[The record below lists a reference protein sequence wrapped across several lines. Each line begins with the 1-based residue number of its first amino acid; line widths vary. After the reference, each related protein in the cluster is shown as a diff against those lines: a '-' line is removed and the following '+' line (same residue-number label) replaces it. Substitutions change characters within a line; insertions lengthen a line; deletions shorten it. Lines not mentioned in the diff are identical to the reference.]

1 MKKGK
6 PLKPM
11 LQKINEDSKRHKD
24 YIVNLKDLQMF
35 SAKLGK
41 QIFPRLKVNEQ
52 CSGTLN
58 DHALG
63 KLCRKL
69 QIPANYIRLCLPWGN
84 VVVDNLNHWIDVTKD
99 RKLMIRVRENGS
111 DTIGDNVIRAVLSD
125 RYKRLDN
132 DLVANK
138 TLDKLMDMK
147 AEIKYASYN
156 GDQLNL
162 TAVTP
167 ELSGE
172 VKVGDT
178 VQGGITI
185 TNCEVGTQSLLIQP
199 FIYRLVCSNGMVAPR
214 YLNRFYAKH
223 VGKVLIDLD
232 KDDQAIKIIHKMQ
245 KQLELVSNPE
255 LFQENLQKLKDA
267 TNVTTHSTKVVQ
279 LFKHHSLS
287 DWERKEVFQRLDNH
301 IVGDSFTTDN
311 YTLSNAITNVANH
324 EEVSEDRARFLQE
337 LGGLIIFAHN
347 PNAIKL
353 R

>member
-1 MKKGK
+1 
-6 PLKPM
+6 
-11 LQKINEDSKRHKD
+11 
-24 YIVNLKDLQMF
+24 
-35 SAKLGK
+35 
-41 QIFPRLKVNEQ
+41 
-52 CSGTLN
+52 
-58 DHALG
+58 
-63 KLCRKL
+63 
-69 QIPANYIRLCLPWGN
+69 
-84 VVVDNLNHWIDVTKD
+84 
-99 RKLMIRVRENGS
+99 
-111 DTIGDNVIRAVLSD
+111 
-125 RYKRLDN
+125 
-132 DLVANK
+132 
-138 TLDKLMDMK
+138 
-147 AEIKYASYN
+147 
-156 GDQLNL
+156 
-162 TAVTP
+162 
-167 ELSGE
+167 
-172 VKVGDT
+172 
-178 VQGGITI
+178 
-185 TNCEVGTQSLLIQP
+185 
-199 FIYRLVCSNGMVAPR
+199 MVAPR